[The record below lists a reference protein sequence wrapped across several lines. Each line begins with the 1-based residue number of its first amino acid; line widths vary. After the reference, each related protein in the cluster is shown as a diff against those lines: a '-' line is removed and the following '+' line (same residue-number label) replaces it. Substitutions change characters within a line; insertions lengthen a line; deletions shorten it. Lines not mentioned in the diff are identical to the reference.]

1 MHYCLRTGF
10 GESKEMYGGTESDPF
25 QGYGQGNCASP
36 PGFSALSA
44 LVVNAYRRMG
54 HGAKLTSAY
63 TSRMF
68 ILAAVMYVDDT
79 DLLHWAS
86 SPTTSSE
93 ELVQQVQE
101 ATNDWGLLG
110 QATGGALKPEK
121 CFLYLLDYSFN
132 NGRAKLSTLK
142 NLPEPEFAVEVKD
155 KGLQPA
161 HITVPQPDG
170 SSAPIPTVDVTESTE
185 MLGIFFAPT
194 GDSTVHI
201 EHMCQ
206 KGQDWVDRVKAK

>member
-10 GESKEMYGGTESDPF
+10 SESKEMYGGTKSDPF
-25 QGYGQGNCASP
+25 QGYGPGNCASP

-44 LVVNAYRRMG
+44 LLVNAYRRMG
-54 HGAKLTSAY
+54 HGAKLTSAF

-79 DLLHWAS
+79 DLLHWAP

-132 NGRAKLSTLK
+132 KGRAKLSAPK
-142 NLPEPEFAVEVKD
+142 NLPEPVLSV
-155 KGLQPA
+155 
-161 HITVPQPDG
+161 
-170 SSAPIPTVDVTESTE
+170 
-185 MLGIFFAPT
+185 
-194 GDSTVHI
+194 
-201 EHMCQ
+201 
-206 KGQDWVDRVKAK
+206 